1 MKSLWLK
8 NPCDSFCDR
17 RSIRSATGDKI
28 MKYNK
33 LVRDKIPEYIRKKG
47 GNPITHIADD
57 AEYWQK
63 LKDKLIEEIEE
74 FKKDENIEEFV
85 DLLEVI
91 DAIADYKKFDR
102 NEVEKIRSKKANERG
117 KFRNKIILD
126 ES

>member
-1 MKSLWLK
+1 
-8 NPCDSFCDR
+8 
-17 RSIRSATGDKI
+17 

-47 GNPITHIADD
+47 GNPITHIAGET
-57 AEYWQK
+57 EYWAK
-63 LKDKLIEEIEE
+63 LKEKLLEEIEE
-74 FKKDENIEEFV
+74 FKKDESIEEFA

-102 NEVEKIRSKKANERG
+102 AEVEKIREEKTEERG
-117 KFRNKIILD
+117 RFKDRIILD

>member
-1 MKSLWLK
+1 M
-8 NPCDSFCDR
+8 
-17 RSIRSATGDKI
+17 GYEDKI

-33 LVRDKIPEYIRKKG
+33 LVRDKIPEYIQKKG

-63 LKDKLIEEIEE
+63 LKEKLIEEIEE
-74 FKKDENIEEFV
+74 FKKDENIEEFA

-91 DAIADYKKFDR
+91 EAIADYKKFDR
-102 NEVEKIRSKKANERG
+102 DEVERVRNKKAEERG
-117 KFRNKIILD
+117 KFRDKIILD